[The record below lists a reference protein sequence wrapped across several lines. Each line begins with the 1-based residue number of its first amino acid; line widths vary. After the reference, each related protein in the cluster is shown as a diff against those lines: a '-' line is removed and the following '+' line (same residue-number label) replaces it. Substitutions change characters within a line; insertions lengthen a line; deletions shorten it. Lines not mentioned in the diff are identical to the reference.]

1 MEIFCGDVFN
11 CTFNFFSIKLSDFLF
26 LLVLVILILGYFCIS
41 CWSLN
46 ILAYN
51 CMHAQSCLTPHDPTN
66 CSPPGSSVHGISQ
79 EIILE
84 WVAISFS
91 RGSSWP
97 WNQTCVCALHADYL
111 CNVSTIETSGKPQA
125 PVSTRSLRRINKVNS
140 ILFACGWET
149 CAL

>member
-79 EIILE
+79 EIILK
-84 WVAISFS
+84 WVDISFS

-97 WNQTCVCALHADYL
+97 REQTQGPELARGFFTTEPPGIKLFIIIFYILLKNRIYRDV
-111 CNVSTIETSGKPQA
+111 P
-125 PVSTRSLRRINKVNS
+125 SLILSWS
-140 ILFACGWET
+140 I
-149 CAL
+149 